1 LFFALGNTFVWPQ
14 DYLIVQRQ
22 TKKMIALALKGK
34 KSTKKSILFFGS
46 LLSLFWIYGFLGNTD
61 LAKENFL
68 AENPIYS
75 AEARLA
81 TCTNNIPNND
91 GSIVLTS
98 VTFGDRV
105 NYSIGNTYTGDPDYN
120 NATVIGGIPFTIA
133 SGLPNPTV
141 FTDYTVRVFNGDS
154 GTYTDVVVRL
164 YQKSCAVSCDC
175 TDYLYVNDPTLDLT
189 HKFAIEPDGTIGA
202 EIGSPW
208 MPTGNIT
215 NPHGVVGDVNGNL
228 YIAQIDVTPTR
239 LYQVDCDGTILSSD
253 AIPNWNRTLNLVSDD
268 NTIYSIGRNPGG
280 GTYHIYAHD
289 VCSGNLINSLEL
301 PGGTPGWGLTKGED
315 GELYFTMSF
324 AGITSPHRLYHVDKN
339 LTTTTLIWSIPQIS
353 GYNTHGV
360 TQDEFGN
367 FYIVLTR
374 NSPGA
379 TTLYKIN
386 SAGTIINT
394 ISDNALDGTG
404 FGGTWGIVYNRF
416 TGKLYM
422 GTLGDDCVAVVDAGG
437 QFGNMA
443 YESTSGVGHVPGTY
457 SKAINIVRECC
468 PGSVNINLD
477 TVICGVPFNTEI
489 FLADI
494 ISCDEGVFCEGVW
507 AADPGNGG
515 ITYDP
520 CNQTIA
526 FNNAS
531 ACGEFSLTSGGGG
544 QCGTF
549 NFNVNIAYGE
559 VIAPMVAGDQTL
571 CKGED
576 PAPFTVT
583 TPGSGNNTLQYQ
595 WQRSFTDCNSGFSSI
610 PGATSDT
617 YDPPAGIDTT
627 TYYRLITLVDATG
640 CTSGTCLDTS
650 NCITVFVREITDPGI
665 TGLACN
671 DNLTPTDGS
680 DDFIEFSLNPQGH
693 NNGATYSLTVNNGG
707 TINLSGGF
715 PATNIPFGAATS
727 FEMQNGSADGTVY
740 DITITDDS
748 NPGCP
753 FVFQISQSACSNDN
767 VDLALIKVESSTGP
781 YLPGDDVS
789 FDITVY
795 NQGTLPVT
803 NVVVED
809 YLPSGMIFN
818 QADNSDFTISGG
830 EITTT
835 IASLAAGASLTRS
848 IVLQIDPTFTGNSI
862 TNNAEIKSYT
872 GFDDEDSNPG
882 NNNMSAPESGS
893 DNDIDDEAPGT
904 PGTTDNPADEDDF
917 DPATISVLQSF
928 DLALIKTLVGSGPY
942 STGDDVFF
950 EITVYNQGLITATN
964 VQITDYIPSDM
975 LFNQGDNPDFT
986 SSGANA
992 VATIPSLAAGAST
1005 TLEITLQIDPAFTG
1019 TSIINNAEITAATG
1033 GTDEDS
1039 SPGNNSM
1046 SAAETSTDNDIDDE
1060 APGTPGTADNPLD
1073 EDDFDPA
1080 AVSVFQSFDLALQ
1093 KVLVTPGSYDAG
1105 DDVVFEITIYNQG
1118 TLEATNVQIIDYI
1131 PSDLIFNQGDNPDFT
1146 ANGANAV
1153 ATIPSLAA
1161 GASTTLEITLQIDPT
1176 FTGTSI
1182 INNAEI
1188 TAATGGTDEDSTPG
1202 NNSMS
1207 APETGTDNDIN
1218 DEAPGTPGT
1227 ADNPL
1232 DEDDFDPAEVS
1243 VFQSFDLALQKIIQ
1257 TPGTYDAGDDVVFE
1271 ITIYNQGTLEATN
1284 IEITDYIPSD
1294 MLFNQGDNPDF
1305 TANGANAVA
1314 TIPSLA
1320 AGASTT
1326 LEITL
1331 QIDPTF
1337 TGTSIINNAEITA
1350 VTGGTDEDST
1360 PGNNSMSAAET
1371 GTDNDIDD
1379 EAPGTP
1385 GTADNPLD
1393 EDDFDPAEVSVF
1405 QSFDLALQKVLV
1417 TPGTYDA
1424 GDDVVFEI
1432 TVFNQGTLEAT
1443 NVQVTDYIPTD
1454 MIFNQGDNPDFTA
1467 SGANAVATI
1476 PSLAAGAST
1485 TLEITLQID
1494 PAFTGTSI
1502 TNNAEITAATG
1513 GADEDSSP
1521 GNNSMSAAETGTDN
1535 DIDDEAPGTPG
1546 TADNPLDE
1554 DDFDPAEVSVF
1565 QSFDL
1570 ALQKVLVTPGS
1581 YDAGDDVV
1589 FEITIYNQGTLEA
1602 TNIEITDY
1610 IPSDMIFNQGDNPD
1624 FTASGANA
1632 VATIPSLAAGASTTL
1647 EITLQIDP
1655 AFTGTSIINNAE
1667 ITAATGG
1674 IDEDSSPGNNSMS
1687 AAETGTDNDINDEA
1701 PGTPG
1706 TADNPLDEDDF
1717 DPAEVS
1723 VFQSFDLALQKVLVA
1738 PGPYLPGEN
1747 VAFEITVFNQGT
1759 LEATSVE
1766 VTDYIPTGFLF
1777 NLADNSEFTPSG
1789 SNAIANIP
1797 SLLAGASVTLEI
1809 VLQIDPLYDSPSIIN
1824 NAEIT
1829 NANGGTDEDST
1840 PGDNSGTSPE
1850 LGTDNDVN
1858 DESTGGADNPLDED
1872 DFDPAEVSIYIPSDY
1887 GDLPDTYQ
1895 TSSAANGPNHTL
1907 SQTLYLGTYVDAEN
1921 DGQPEAMS
1929 GRMMDGDDA
1938 GTAIF
1943 SYGSNMDNDDEDGVR
1958 LLTPLVPGNTAC
1970 MEVTTHYDDGG
1981 SGDKAYLTGWAD
1993 WNGNG
1998 QFDSGEQLLFDQM
2011 IPSTTDAEVSPGDL
2025 TLPYCFEVPAGASF
2039 LDGNVFMRFRVSTV
2053 QGLDFFGAAPDGEVE
2068 DYKFP
2073 LAKVG
2078 NYVWEDTNLDGIQN
2092 EAGTGINGVL
2102 VQLTWAGV
2110 DGDLNTIGDNLQYLV
2125 NTANMS
2131 GVPGAY
2137 MFAGLIE
2144 GTYEISVPTAPAGLV
2159 TTIIDEPGATDFT
2172 DSDDPSGVSFTISD
2186 VENLVLNENGVTD
2199 IPGASGFPDNQ
2210 EDISFDFGYFGACSL
2225 QITNMVASDCSQ
2237 NRFEL
2242 QITVEYENL
2251 QGDIEVQVNG
2261 RPYRFSKSGVTGSQ
2275 TFTIPKL
2282 TCGPNYTVNV
2292 YVESVNDPACNGGLF
2307 SSFTTPCP
2315 DNNCLPVNLLK
2326 N

>member
-1 LFFALGNTFVWPQ
+1 
-14 DYLIVQRQ
+14 
-22 TKKMIALALKGK
+22 MIALALKGK

-46 LLSLFWIYGFLGNTD
+46 FLSLFWIYGFLGNTD
-61 LAKENFL
+61 LAKETFL

-120 NATVIGGIPFTIA
+120 NAAVIGGIPFTIA

-154 GTYTDVVVRL
+154 GTFTDVVVRL
-164 YQKSCAVSCDC
+164 YQKTCAVSCDC

-189 HKFAIEPDGTIGA
+189 HKFTINPDGTIGA

-215 NPHGVVGDVNGNL
+215 NPHGVVGDVNGKL
-228 YIAQIDVTPTR
+228 YIAQIDVTPTQ
-239 LYQVDCDGTILSSD
+239 LYQVDCDGTILNTN

-268 NTIYSIGRNPGG
+268 NTIYSIGRSPAG

-289 VCSGNLINSLEL
+289 VCSGTLINSIQL

-339 LTTTTLIWSIPQIS
+339 LTTTTLVWSIPQIS

-386 SAGTIINT
+386 SAGTVINT
-394 ISDNALDGTG
+394 ISDNALDETG
-404 FGGTWGIVYNRF
+404 FGGTWGIVYNKF

-437 QFGNMA
+437 QNGNMA
-443 YESTSGVGHVPGTY
+443 YESTSGVGHVPGSY

-468 PGSVNINLD
+468 PGAVNINLD

-520 CNQTIA
+520 CNQTIS

-559 VIAPMVAGDQTL
+559 VIAPVVDGDQLL

-583 TPGSGNNTLQYQ
+583 TPGSGNNVLQYQ
-595 WQRSFTDCNSGFSSI
+595 WQRSFTDCNTGFSSI

-627 TYYRLITLVDATG
+627 TYYRLITMVDATG

-650 NCITVFVREITDPGI
+650 NCITVLVREITDPGI
-665 TGLACN
+665 TGLTCN
-671 DNLTPTDGS
+671 DNLTPTDGA

-693 NNGATYSLTVNNGG
+693 NNGSTYSLSVNNGG
-707 TINLSGGF
+707 TISLPGGF
-715 PATNIPFGAATS
+715 PATNISFGAATS
-727 FEMQNGSADGTVY
+727 FEMQSGSADGTVY

-753 FVFQISQSACSNDN
+753 YVFQISQSACSNDN
-767 VDLALIKVESSTGP
+767 VDIALVKVESSTGP

-809 YLPSGMIFN
+809 YLPTGLIFN
-818 QADNSDFTISGG
+818 QGDNSNFTISGG
-830 EITTT
+830 EITSS
-835 IASLAAGASLTRS
+835 IANLAAGANVTRT

-862 TNNAEIKSYT
+862 TNNAEIASYT
-872 GFDDEDSNPG
+872 GFADEDSSPG
-882 NNNMSAPESGS
+882 NNSMSAPETGT
-893 DNDIDDEAPGT
+893 DNEIDDEAPGT
-904 PGTTDNPADEDDF
+904 PGSADNPADEDDF

-928 DLALIKTLVGSGPY
+928 DLALVKTLIGTGPF
-942 STGDDVFF
+942 SAGDNVSF

-964 VQITDYIPSDM
+964 VQ
-975 LFNQGDNPDFT
+975 
-986 SSGANA
+986 
-992 VATIPSLAAGAST
+992 
-1005 TLEITLQIDPAFTG
+1005 
-1019 TSIINNAEITAATG
+1019 
-1033 GTDEDS
+1033 
-1039 SPGNNSM
+1039 
-1046 SAAETSTDNDIDDE
+1046 
-1060 APGTPGTADNPLD
+1060 
-1073 EDDFDPA
+1073 
-1080 AVSVFQSFDLALQ
+1080 
-1093 KVLVTPGSYDAG
+1093 
-1105 DDVVFEITIYNQG
+1105 
-1118 TLEATNVQIIDYI
+1118 
-1131 PSDLIFNQGDNPDFT
+1131 
-1146 ANGANAV
+1146 
-1153 ATIPSLAA
+1153 
-1161 GASTTLEITLQIDPT
+1161 
-1176 FTGTSI
+1176 
-1182 INNAEI
+1182 
-1188 TAATGGTDEDSTPG
+1188 
-1202 NNSMS
+1202 
-1207 APETGTDNDIN
+1207 
-1218 DEAPGTPGT
+1218 
-1227 ADNPL
+1227 
-1232 DEDDFDPAEVS
+1232 
-1243 VFQSFDLALQKIIQ
+1243 
-1257 TPGTYDAGDDVVFE
+1257 
-1271 ITIYNQGTLEATN
+1271 
-1284 IEITDYIPSD
+1284 
-1294 MLFNQGDNPDF
+1294 
-1305 TANGANAVA
+1305 
-1314 TIPSLA
+1314 
-1320 AGASTT
+1320 
-1326 LEITL
+1326 
-1331 QIDPTF
+1331 
-1337 TGTSIINNAEITA
+1337 
-1350 VTGGTDEDST
+1350 
-1360 PGNNSMSAAET
+1360 
-1371 GTDNDIDD
+1371 
-1379 EAPGTP
+1379 
-1385 GTADNPLD
+1385 
-1393 EDDFDPAEVSVF
+1393 
-1405 QSFDLALQKVLV
+1405 
-1417 TPGTYDA
+1417 
-1424 GDDVVFEI
+1424 
-1432 TVFNQGTLEAT
+1432 
-1443 NVQVTDYIPTD
+1443 
-1454 MIFNQGDNPDFTA
+1454 
-1467 SGANAVATI
+1467 
-1476 PSLAAGAST
+1476 
-1485 TLEITLQID
+1485 
-1494 PAFTGTSI
+1494 
-1502 TNNAEITAATG
+1502 
-1513 GADEDSSP
+1513 
-1521 GNNSMSAAETGTDN
+1521 
-1535 DIDDEAPGTPG
+1535 
-1546 TADNPLDE
+1546 
-1554 DDFDPAEVSVF
+1554 
-1565 QSFDL
+1565 
-1570 ALQKVLVTPGS
+1570 
-1581 YDAGDDVV
+1581 
-1589 FEITIYNQGTLEA
+1589 
-1602 TNIEITDY
+1602 ITDY

-1655 AFTGTSIINNAE
+1655 TFTGTSIINNAE
-1667 ITAATGG
+1667 ITSATGG
-1674 IDEDSSPGNNSMS
+1674 TDEDSTPGNNSMS
-1687 AAETGTDNDINDEA
+1687 APETGTDNDIDDEA

-1717 DPAEVS
+1717 DPAS
-1723 VFQSFDLALQKVLVA
+1723 VNVAQSFDLALQKVLVT
-1738 PGPYLPGEN
+1738 PGTYLPGEN
-1747 VAFEITVFNQGT
+1747 LAFEITVYNQGT
-1759 LEATSVE
+1759 LEATSIE
-1766 VTDYIPTGFLF
+1766 VTDYIPTGFIF
-1777 NLADNSEFTPSG
+1777 NLADNSDFVPSG

-1809 VLQIDPLYDSPSIIN
+1809 VLQIDPLYDGPSIIN

-1829 NANGGTDEDST
+1829 SATGGSDEDST
-1840 PGDNSGTSPE
+1840 PGDNSGSSPE

-1872 DFDPAEVSIYIPSDY
+1872 DFDPAEVSIFIPSDY

-1895 TSSAANGPNHTL
+1895 TSAAANGPNHTL

-1921 DGQPEAMS
+1921 DGQPEAMA

-1943 SYGSNMDNDDEDGVR
+1943 SYGSNMENDDEDGVS

-1981 SGDKAYLTGWAD
+1981 FGIKAYLTGWAD

-2025 TLPYCFEVPAGASF
+2025 TLPYCFEVPSSASF
-2039 LDGNVFMRFRVSTV
+2039 LDGNVFMRFRISTV
-2053 QGLDFFGAAPDGEVE
+2053 QGLDFFGSAPDGEVE

-2092 EAGTGINGVL
+2092 EAGTGINGVQ
-2102 VQLTWAGV
+2102 VQLVWAGV
-2110 DGDLNTIGDNLQYLV
+2110 DGDLNTAGDNLQYLV
-2125 NTANMS
+2125 STANMS

-2137 MFAGLIE
+2137 MFSGLIE

-2159 TTIIDEPGATDFT
+2159 TTIIDEPTATDFT
-2172 DSDDPSGVSFTISD
+2172 DSDDPSGVSFTITD

-2199 IPGASGFPDNQ
+2199 VPGASGFPDNQ

-2261 RPYRFSKSGVTGSQ
+2261 RPYQFSKSGVTGSQ

-2315 DNNCLPVNLLK
+2315 DNNCLPVDLIK